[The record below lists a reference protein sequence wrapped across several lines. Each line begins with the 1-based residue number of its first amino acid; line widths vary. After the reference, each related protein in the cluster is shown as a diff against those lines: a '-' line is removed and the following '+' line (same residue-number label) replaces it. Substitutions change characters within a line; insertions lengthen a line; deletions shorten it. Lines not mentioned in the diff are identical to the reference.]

1 MRGLG
6 GPNGRDGRS
15 GISRSAIFSFDSGCL
30 PDFYPEWQGFYVAI
44 NGDWFEKQPPR
55 PGGFPRTRPDIQ
67 DRDEVE
73 RMCSRTI
80 SSRFHIGWP
89 QLWLSGVVLLWVM
102 AGSALAQEGWRV
114 QAPPPDLAARAAL
127 LMNPVTGEIVYAREP
142 HLRLPPASTTKV
154 LTAVVTLE
162 RLHPY
167 SRVRVSPQAAG
178 AVPSRIGLRAGEVAS
193 TQDLLYG
200 LLLRSGNDAAETLA
214 EAAGGSI
221 EGFSGMMNA
230 KAWEIG
236 ARSSHFANPHGLPN
250 DTHYSTAYDLA
261 LIFRHAM
268 RYPVFADI
276 VRTRNAALRIES
288 GHGPSGDWR
297 MVPVRSTNRLL
308 ESYEGARGGKT
319 GFTLK
324 ARRCFVGEVERG
336 GIRLIV
342 VVLNSPNS
350 DTLWRDTQN
359 LLDYGF
365 SRHGLAPPL
374 ARSASATKPASNR
387 TPANAKTNSTSRT
400 VAKANQSVAATGK
413 RATKPV
419 RPPPGKTR

>member
-1 MRGLG
+1 
-6 GPNGRDGRS
+6 
-15 GISRSAIFSFDSGCL
+15 
-30 PDFYPEWQGFYVAI
+30 
-44 NGDWFEKQPPR
+44 
-55 PGGFPRTRPDIQ
+55 
-67 DRDEVE
+67 
-73 RMCSRTI
+73 
-80 SSRFHIGWP
+80 
-89 QLWLSGVVLLWVM
+89 
-102 AGSALAQEGWRV
+102 
-114 QAPPPDLAARAAL
+114 
-127 LMNPVTGEIVYAREP
+127 
-142 HLRLPPASTTKV
+142 
-154 LTAVVTLE
+154 VTLE

-167 SRVRVSPQAAG
+167 SRVRVSPRAAG
-178 AVPSRIGLRAGEVAS
+178 AVPSRIGLRAGEVVS

-200 LLLRSGNDAAETLA
+200 VLLRSGNDAAETLA

-221 EGFSGMMNA
+221 AGFSRMMND
-230 KAWEIG
+230 KAWQIG
-236 ARSSHFANPHGLPN
+236 ARNSHFANPHGLPD

-268 RYPVFADI
+268 RYPMFADI
-276 VRTRNAALRIES
+276 VRTRDAALRIES
-288 GHGPSGDWR
+288 GRDPSGDWR

-308 ESYEGARGGKT
+308 GSYEGARGGKT
-319 GFTLK
+319 GFTFK

-365 SRHGLAPPL
+365 SRHGLAPPPARVATPKVAHAPAARPVTTVKQKPVARPVATVKQKPVVRKTAATRSAAAP

-400 VAKANQSVAATGK
+400 VAKANPSVAATGK
-413 RATKPV
+413 GATKPV

>member
-1 MRGLG
+1 MR
-6 GPNGRDGRS
+6 
-15 GISRSAIFSFDSGCL
+15 SRA
-30 PDFYPEWQGFYVAI
+30 
-44 NGDWFEKQPPR
+44 
-55 PGGFPRTRPDIQ
+55 
-67 DRDEVE
+67 
-73 RMCSRTI
+73 I
-80 SSRFHIGWP
+80 SSRFCIGWP
-89 QLWLSGVVLLWVM
+89 RLWLSGVVLLWIM
-102 AGSALAQEGWRV
+102 AGSALAQEEWRV
-114 QAPPPDLAARAAL
+114 QVPPPDLAARAAL

-167 SRVRVSPQAAG
+167 SRVRVSPRAAG
-178 AVPSRIGLRAGEVAS
+178 AVPSRIGLRAGEVVS

-230 KAWEIG
+230 KAWQIG
-236 ARSSHFANPHGLPN
+236 ARNSHFANPHGLPN

-365 SRHGLAPPL
+365 SRHGLAPRPRYL
-374 ARSASATKPASNR
+374 RPWRRRRRRRGRRLGPWLRSNR
-387 TPANAKTNSTSRT
+387 NPWLGR
-400 VAKANQSVAATGK
+400 
-413 RATKPV
+413 
-419 RPPPGKTR
+419 RPPPGRRHLRRARRARPSRLPAELRRTLKRTRLPERWRRPTHPWWQPVRERPSRSGHPPAKPGEFGDPDHHRNRRRRF